1 VHDYR
6 RIRLNPELAWL
17 TTLCAACQATVR
29 RPRALD
35 RRLPPPLVERW
46 RERHPE
52 GFAAPLPFDWEAR
65 A

>member
-1 VHDYR
+1 VKDHAVAH
-6 RIRLNPELAWL
+6 RL
-17 TTLCAACQATVR
+17 QR
-29 RPRALD
+29 LD
-35 RRLPPPLVERW
+35 RYLPPLIERW

>member
-1 VHDYR
+1 VKDHAVAH
-6 RIRLNPELAWL
+6 RL
-17 TTLCAACQATVR
+17 QR
-29 RPRALD
+29 LD
-35 RRLPPPLVERW
+35 RYLPPPLIERW